1 MKRRSKKVVAGQC
14 VYVYIDYMIRINT
27 VITKEQHKELKRL
40 SYETDKSMAE
50 IIRAAIDAMLEK
62 EVEK

>member
-1 MKRRSKKVVAGQC
+1 MV
-14 VYVYIDYMIRINT
+14 ITT

-50 IIRAAIDAMLEK
+50 IIRAAIDAMLERMEDENMENLTSACRQRTNK
-62 EVEK
+62 M

>member
-1 MKRRSKKVVAGQC
+1 MV
-14 VYVYIDYMIRINT
+14 ITT

-40 SYETDKSMAE
+40 SYETNKSMAE
-50 IIRAAIDAMLEK
+50 IIRAAIDAMLKE

>member
-1 MKRRSKKVVAGQC
+1 MV
-14 VYVYIDYMIRINT
+14 ITT

-40 SYETDKSMAE
+40 SYVTNKSMAE

-62 EVEK
+62 MKEGNG